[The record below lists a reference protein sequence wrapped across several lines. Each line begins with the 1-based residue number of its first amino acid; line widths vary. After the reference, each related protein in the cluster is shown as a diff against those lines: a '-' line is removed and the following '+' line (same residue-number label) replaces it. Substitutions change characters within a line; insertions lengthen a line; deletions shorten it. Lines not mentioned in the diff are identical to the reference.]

1 MKSISRSTRT
11 RTGTRK
17 RLVAASVI
25 VAVLDIGVGR
35 AKESKVNVAAA
46 MMGPR
51 PSACDNNI
59 NNAMH
64 HWLLPML
71 SLHI

>member
-1 MKSISRSTRT
+1 
-11 RTGTRK
+11 
-17 RLVAASVI
+17 LVTASVI
-25 VAVLDIGVGR
+25 VAVLDIGMGR

-51 PSACDNNI
+51 PSASNNNS

-64 HWLLPML
+64 HWLPPML
-71 SLHI
+71 SLYIKLQRGRERMNSK